1 MPNHKRDVPNKSYVN
16 DPKSIGEAWLYL
28 ALSILL
34 LAIEDVRQTRDEHK
48 RKRAKEWLLSPAALF
63 MADTLMEIDFD
74 WQKWVLAN
82 CPVVK
87 RAT

>member
-1 MPNHKRDVPNKSYVN
+1 MPKHKRDAPNKSYVN
-16 DPKSIGEAWLYL
+16 DPKSIDEAWLYL

-63 MADTLMEIDFD
+63 MADTLLGIDFD
-74 WQKWVLAN
+74 WQKWVLAD
-82 CPVVK
+82 CPLVK
-87 RAT
+87 RAV

>member
-1 MPNHKRDVPNKSYVN
+1 MPNHKRVVPNKSYVH
-16 DPKSIGEAWLYL
+16 DPKSIDEAWLYL

-74 WQKWVLAN
+74 WQN
-82 CPVVK
+82 
-87 RAT
+87 